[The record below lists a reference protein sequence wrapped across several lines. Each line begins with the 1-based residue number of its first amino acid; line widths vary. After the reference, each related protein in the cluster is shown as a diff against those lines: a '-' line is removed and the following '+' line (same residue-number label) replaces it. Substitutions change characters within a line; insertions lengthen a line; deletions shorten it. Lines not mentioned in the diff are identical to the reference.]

1 MKKLLAKLGIEDT
14 LGFWAFAKQFIKFG
28 IVGVSNTLLSLLI
41 YYILVLLGV
50 HYILS
55 NTIAFAISV
64 LNAYYWNRKYVFKQ
78 NEKKSAGR
86 QLAKVYAAYGFT
98 FLLST
103 GLLFL
108 MVDVLGISELVAP
121 LINLCV
127 TVPLNFLLNKFW
139 AFR

>member
-1 MKKLLAKLGIEDT
+1 MKKLLSKLGIVD
-14 LGFWAFAKQFIKFG
+14 LPSFWAFAKQFLKFG
-28 IVGVSNTLLSLLI
+28 IVGISNTLLALAI
-41 YYILVLLGV
+41 YYALVFFGV
-50 HYILS
+50 NYILS
-55 NTIAFAISV
+55 NTVAFAISV
-64 LNAYYWNRKYVFKQ
+64 LNAYYWNRKFVFGQ
-78 NEKKSAGR
+78 SGKSKPV
-86 QLAKVYAAYGFT
+86 QLAKVYAAYGLT

-139 AFR
+139 AFK